1 MTEEHGVERGF
12 VLGRVRGLTLSVHWS
27 VLVIVWLFAWSLAS
41 TLPASAPGYPD
52 AVYWGAGL
60 CGAVLFAAG
69 LLAHELAHAVVARR
83 AGIPVPEVTLWLFGG
98 VARLAGE
105 AKTPRDEFR
114 MAAAG
119 PALSL
124 VLSAVF
130 AAVAASLAGSGA
142 VPLAAEVA
150 AWLAAVNA
158 VLAVFNLLPGAPL
171 DGGRI
176 LRAYLWH
183 RRGDPVRAAIG
194 AARAGCVV
202 AYLLIGLGLLEF
214 VLGSVIGGVWLA
226 FIGWFL
232 LTAARAEDA
241 AVRART
247 ALAGVRV
254 GDVMTPD
261 PRTVAESLSVQR
273 FIDEH
278 LLGDRHSAYPV
289 TSHDGTCIGLVTL
302 SQVRAVPPGAR
313 AGTRLADIVVPR
325 SRMATAEP
333 DEPLVDVLQRL
344 DRSTGNRIVVM
355 VGDRAVGVVTAA
367 DVATVIDVRNLAA
380 GQPAG
385 AGAD

>member
-1 MTEEHGVERGF
+1 MEHGV
-12 VLGRVRGLTLSVHWS
+12 VLGRVRGLTVSVHWS
-27 VLVIVWLFAWSLAS
+27 VVVIVWLFAWSLAS
-41 TLPASAPGYPD
+41 TLPGSAPGYPD
-52 AVYWGAGL
+52 AVYWVAGF

-83 AGIPVPEVTLWLFGG
+83 SGIPVPEVTLWLFGG

-124 VLSAVF
+124 ALSAVF
-130 AAVAASLAGSGA
+130 AAVAAGLAGSGIS
-142 VPLAAEVA
+142 PLATEVA
-150 AWLAAVNA
+150 AWLAAANA

-183 RRGDPVRAAIG
+183 RHGDPVRAAIG

-214 VLGSVIGGVWLA
+214 LLGSLIGGAWLA

-232 LTAARAEDA
+232 LTAARDEDA

-247 ALAGVRV
+247 SLAGVRV
-254 GDVMTPD
+254 VDVMTPN
-261 PRTVAESLSVQR
+261 PRTVPESLSVQG
-273 FIDEH
+273 FIDDH

-289 TSHDGTCIGLVTL
+289 TSGDGTCTGLVTL
-302 SQVRAVPPGAR
+302 SQVRAVPPGER
-313 AGTRLADIVVPR
+313 VGTRLADVVIPR
-325 SRMATAEP
+325 GRMATAEP
-333 DEPLVDVLQRL
+333 AEPLVAVLERL

-355 VGDRAVGVVTAA
+355 AGDRVVGVVTAA
-367 DVATVIDVRNLAA
+367 DVARMIDVRSLAAA

-385 AGAD
+385 PGNG